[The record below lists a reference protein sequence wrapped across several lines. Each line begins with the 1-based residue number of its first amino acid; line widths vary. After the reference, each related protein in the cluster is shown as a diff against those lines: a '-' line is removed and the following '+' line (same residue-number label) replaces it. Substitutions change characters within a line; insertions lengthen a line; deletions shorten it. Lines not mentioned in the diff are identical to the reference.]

1 MKKFL
6 LIIIFFAIFYPI
18 KQIYAGAFG
27 RKKGEVLIIL
37 TPSFY
42 EADNFFDKNGNKK
55 PIGCSFKKEEIQ
67 FYAEYGISSKDTVTF
82 KVPYQWLSCGDAKTS
97 GFSDI
102 EAGIIRKLVKNN
114 SYVLS
119 AYGNIILPTG
129 YSIDDNLRL
138 GYGRIALE
146 GGILY
151 GKSFEKG
158 FIDTGIGYRYYF
170 GYPSDQIRDYLTGGY
185 NITKNFQLLGGID
198 AQIGLGNG
206 KEKNLGN
213 NITLEPDYKLIQIY
227 IGPVISLNNNIS
239 VNFGLQKTIFGI
251 NTGDGTEAY
260 GSIWIKF

>member
-18 KQIYAGAFG
+18 KRIYAGAFG
-27 RKKGEVLIIL
+27 REEGELFISL
-37 TPSFY
+37 TPRFY
-42 EADNFFDKNGNKK
+42 KADKFFDKNGNRK
-55 PIGCSFKKEEIQ
+55 PIGCSFKKEEIEL
-67 FYAEYGISSKDTVTF
+67 YAEYGISSKDTLIF

-119 AYGNIILPTG
+119 AYGVAILPTG
-129 YSIDDNLRL
+129 YSIHDNPRL
-138 GYGRIALE
+138 GYGRIGLE

-151 GKSFEKG
+151 GRGFGKG

-170 GYPSDQIRDYLTGGY
+170 GYPSDQIRGYLMGGY
-185 NITKNFQLLGGID
+185 SITKNFQLLGIID

-206 KEKNLGN
+206 KRKNLGY

-227 IGPVISLNNNIS
+227 IGPRILLNNNIS
-239 VNFGLQKTIFGI
+239 INFGLHKVIFGR
-251 NTGDGTEAY
+251 NTGDGAGAY
-260 GSIWIKF
+260 GSLWIKF